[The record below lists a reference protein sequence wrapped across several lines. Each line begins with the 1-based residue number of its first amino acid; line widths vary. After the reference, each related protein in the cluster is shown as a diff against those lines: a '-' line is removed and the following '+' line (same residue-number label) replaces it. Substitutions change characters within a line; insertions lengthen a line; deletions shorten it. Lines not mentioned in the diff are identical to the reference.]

1 MSRREDLL
9 NCFKKIEPE
18 KKEVIIKLVDYT
30 VELEERLDE
39 IRKLPMIEVHPTNPM
54 RQRATP
60 ASKMY
65 KDLLGQYNVCIKN
78 LRSVLG
84 NNDQTEESPLR
95 LYLKRLQ
102 ND

>member
-1 MSRREDLL
+1 MGRREDLQQ
-9 NCFKKIEPE
+9 CFDKIDPE
-18 KKEVIIKLVDYT
+18 KKVVIIRLIDYT
-30 VELEERLDE
+30 VELEEKLDE
-39 IRKLPMIEVHPTNPM
+39 LRKLPMIEVNPTNPM
-54 RQRATP
+54 KQRATP

-78 LRSVLG
+78 LRSALG
-84 NNDQTEESPLR
+84 KDDSKEESPLR